1 MISLL
6 LPRRLLI
13 LDTLRTYFLKA
24 KFQQVELIQLG
35 KEAFVE
41 LYSLA
46 LEDCLCISKW
56 SWICT
61 IFR

>member
-24 KFQQVELIQLG
+24 KLQQVELIQLAG
-35 KEAFVE
+35 
-41 LYSLA
+41 LRQ
-46 LEDCLCISKW
+46 ISSPNKAK
-56 SWICT
+56 SCDV
-61 IFR
+61 R